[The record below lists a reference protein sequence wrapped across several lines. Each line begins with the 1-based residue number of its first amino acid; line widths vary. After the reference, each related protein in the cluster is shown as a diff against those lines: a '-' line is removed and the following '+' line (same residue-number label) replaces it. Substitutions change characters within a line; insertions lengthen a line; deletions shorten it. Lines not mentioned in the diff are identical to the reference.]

1 MEELNLMEIEE
12 FKQSA
17 NLPNYI
23 FHQFSENNGINRNN
37 RKYVNYVEGILNSN
51 FYLIKKIGIGA
62 SGSVYLAYSIYD
74 KNIPKSLYAIKILDE
89 IEQNDSLIKNCE
101 KKFLEEVNHK
111 NILKIYNYGKGLL
124 QTSSGLLK
132 EVFYIV
138 MDYLN
143 HGSLLSQIKD
153 NIGFGEDFGRLIFA
167 QLLDGLEAIHNSGI
181 VHLDIKLENI
191 MLSGDDY
198 TLKYID
204 FGFSKQNSYDLS
216 SYLGTPNY
224 AAPELHLRRSYLGV
238 YADIFSLGVTLF
250 IIVTGYLPFI
260 LPKSDDPLYC
270 YIYDIDYISY
280 WKKRKIKVSP
290 SFMELFDNLIA
301 FDPIQRPSISEIKNS
316 KWMKEIN
323 WELFPLLKKE
333 FMKREEIYK
342 IKLMLG
348 KENIMKI
355 TLGNIINNNIKNN
368 IFINK
373 VDKVLLKLREE
384 KKIAAINYFKE
395 RIFQKYDRCN
405 QNTEEP
411 DRIKKLTETNSKQGS
426 IRFKNKK
433 QVKTIMKLLKEFLRK
448 EGFTLINKDLESL
461 SMELTNGEIDVI
473 FTFEK
478 TFKFVKIFFTIE
490 NGNEDEFFNLK
501 KIMKKFTRKKK

>member
-1 MEELNLMEIEE
+1 
-12 FKQSA
+12 
-17 NLPNYI
+17 
-23 FHQFSENNGINRNN
+23 
-37 RKYVNYVEGILNSN
+37 
-51 FYLIKKIGIGA
+51 
-62 SGSVYLAYSIYD
+62 
-74 KNIPKSLYAIKILDE
+74 
-89 IEQNDSLIKNCE
+89 
-101 KKFLEEVNHK
+101 
-111 NILKIYNYGKGLL
+111 
-124 QTSSGLLK
+124 
-132 EVFYIV
+132 
-138 MDYLN
+138 
-143 HGSLLSQIKD
+143 
-153 NIGFGEDFGRLIFA
+153 
-167 QLLDGLEAIHNSGI
+167 
-181 VHLDIKLENI
+181 
-191 MLSGDDY
+191 
-198 TLKYID
+198 
-204 FGFSKQNSYDLS
+204 
-216 SYLGTPNY
+216 
-224 AAPELHLRRSYLGV
+224 
-238 YADIFSLGVTLF
+238 
-250 IIVTGYLPFI
+250 
-260 LPKSDDPLYC
+260 
-270 YIYDIDYISY
+270 
-280 WKKRKIKVSP
+280 
-290 SFMELFDNLIA
+290 MELFDNLIA

-433 QVKTIMKLLKEFLRK
+433 QVKTIMKLLKVFLRK
-448 EGFTLINKDLESL
+448 EGFTLINKDLERL